1 MKTPASFITSSFI
14 TTAMKKNIFF
24 VFALIMGIQSF
35 GQSTPGWL
43 RYSAISPD
51 GKTIVFTYKG
61 DLYRV
66 PASGGTATA
75 LTMHEAHDFMP
86 VWSHDGKSIAFAS
99 DRYGNFD
106 IFIIP
111 AEGGEAKRVTYHS
124 AQEYPYEF
132 SNDDKGI
139 LFGSARMDLA
149 SNRTYPTGSQPE
161 LYKVSI
167 NGGRVE
173 QVLSTPAE
181 DVKLSKNGQYIIYH
195 DKKGGENA
203 WRKHHVSAIAR
214 DIWVYDSKAGTH
226 KKITSFVGEDR
237 SPVFTDNDKAFYYLS
252 EESGS
257 FNVQKM
263 GIEGGK
269 AQQLTSY
276 KKHPVRFL
284 SSSNDGLLCYS
295 YDGELYTQK
304 GAAKAQKVNINISA
318 DAKNNNEKI
327 VSVSG
332 GARDVAVSPNGKEV
346 AFIFRGEVFVSS
358 VEGGVTKRITNTP
371 EQERLVSFSPDGKT
385 LLYAS
390 ERGNSW
396 KIFETRK
403 QRDEEPYF
411 YASTVLKETPVIVNE
426 KENYQPVYSP
436 DGKEIA
442 YIENRMTLKIYN
454 IASKQSRT
462 LLTDKE
468 LFSMGDNDQYFQW
481 SPDSKWILFD
491 YSVPGIAPGEVGII
505 AADGKGK
512 VSNLTESGFN
522 DSRPKWIMGGKA
534 MLWFSNRDGLKGVAQ
549 SGGAQSD
556 VYAMFFS
563 KDAFDKFNLSK
574 EDAALLK
581 ETEENKAKADSSK
594 KKEVKKDSVVI
605 DWDGVTMRKA
615 KLTIHSS
622 SLGDALVSKDGET
635 LYYLARFEKGSNL
648 WTTNLRT
655 KETKMLVPLN
665 AAGGSLT
672 WDKDQKTIFL
682 SADGGISKIDPASG
696 KRDMITI
703 NGEMVLNTEAER
715 RFMFEHVWRRTKE
728 TFYTA
733 SMHGVNW
740 DSYKPDYEKY
750 LPHIGNNYEFSE
762 MLSELLGE
770 LNVSHSGSSYAAIN
784 PNGDATSS
792 LGVFYDQTYSGA
804 GVKIEELIK
813 DGPLDK
819 AGLNI
824 KPGMVIISIDGEN
837 ITADK
842 DLAQYLN
849 RKAGKNTLLMITDAG
864 TVKELIVKPIS
875 IGEEN
880 ALLYKRWVRK
890 NQDEVDR
897 LSNGQLGYV
906 HIPGMNDGAYRT
918 TYEEVMGK
926 YASRKGIV
934 IDTRFNGGGD
944 LVADLAMFLSGKKF
958 MDYTT
963 DTRSNGY
970 EPNFRWTKPS
980 ISLANEANYS
990 DGHCYAY
997 TYQELKL
1004 GKLVGMPVPGTC
1016 TFAGWESLQDN
1027 SMRWGVPPLGCKSMN
1042 GQYLENH
1049 QTVPDIQL
1057 MNEYDVVI
1065 KGKDQQL
1072 EAAVAAL
1079 LKEMK

>member
-1 MKTPASFITSSFI
+1 
-14 TTAMKKNIFF
+14 MKKIKLLLLA
-24 VFALIMGIQSF
+24 ALTGFQSF
-35 GQSTPGWL
+35 AQVDPGWL

-66 PASGGTATA
+66 PASGGNATA
-75 LTMHEAHDFMP
+75 LTVHEAHDFMP
-86 VWSHDGKSIAFAS
+86 VWSHDGKTIAFAS

-106 IFIIP
+106 IFTIA
-111 AEGGEAKRVTYHS
+111 AEGGEAKRVTFHS

-132 SNDDKGI
+132 ATDDKSI
-139 LFGSARMDLA
+139 LFGSSRMDIA
-149 SNRTYPTGSQPE
+149 SNRTFPTGSQPE
-161 LYKVSI
+161 LYKVSVS
-167 NGGRVE
+167 GGRVE
-173 QVLSTPAE
+173 QVLTTPAE
-181 DVKLSKNGQYIIYH
+181 EVKFSKNGQYLIYQ
-195 DKKGGENA
+195 DKKGGENT
-203 WRKHHVSAIAR
+203 WRKHHTSAIAR
-214 DIWVYDSKAGTH
+214 DIWIYDSKAGTH
-226 KKITSFVGEDR
+226 KKITSFAGEDR
-237 SPVFTDNDKAFYYLS
+237 TPVFTDNDKAFYYLS
-252 EESGS
+252 EETGS
-257 FNVQKM
+257 YNVHKM

-269 AQQLTSY
+269 SQSITSF

-284 SSSNDGLLCYS
+284 TASNDGTLCYS

-304 GAAKAQKVNINISA
+304 GSGKGNKVKISIAA
-318 DAKNNNEKI
+318 DAKSNNEK
-327 VSVSG
+327 VVPVSG
-332 GARDVAVSPNGKEV
+332 GARDVAVAPNNKEV
-346 AFIFRGEVFVSS
+346 AFIFRGEVFVTS

-396 KIFETRK
+396 KIFETK
-403 QRDEEPYF
+403 KLRDEEPYF

-442 YIENRMTLKIYN
+442 FIENRMTLKIYN
-454 IASKQSRT
+454 IATKQTRT
-462 LLTDKE
+462 ILTDKE

-491 YSVPGIAPGEVGII
+491 YAVPGIAPGEIGII

-512 VSNLTESGFN
+512 VTNLTESGFN
-522 DSRPKWIMGGKA
+522 DGRAKWIMGGKA

-563 KDAFDKFNLSK
+563 QDAFDKFKLNK

-581 ETEENKAKADSSK
+581 ESEESKAKADTSK
-594 KKEVKKDSVVI
+594 KKDVKKDSVVI
-605 DWDGVTMRKA
+605 DWDGLTFRKT

-635 LYYLARFEKGSNL
+635 LYYLARFERGSNL

-665 AAGGSLT
+665 AQGGSLT
-672 WDKDQKTIFL
+672 WDKEQKTIFL
-682 SADGGISKIDPASG
+682 AADGGISKIDPASG
-696 KRDMITI
+696 KRDFISI
-703 NGEMVLNTEAER
+703 NGEMTLNTEAER

-733 SMHGVNW
+733 TMHGINW
-740 DSYKPDYEKY
+740 DSYKPDYEKH

-770 LNVSHSGSSYAAIN
+770 LNVSHSGSSYNNAS
-784 PNGDATSS
+784 PNGDATAS
-792 LGVFYDQTYSGA
+792 LGVFYDQSYKGN
-804 GVKIEELIK
+804 GFKVEEVIK

-824 KPGMVIISIDGEN
+824 KPGMIIEAIDGETIGN
-837 ITADK
+837 DK

-849 RKAGKNTLLMITDAG
+849 RKAGKNTLVAILDGAAK
-864 TVKELIVKPIS
+864 KELIIKPIS
-875 IGEEN
+875 TGEEN
-880 ALLYKRWVRK
+880 QLLYKRWVRK
-890 NQDEVDR
+890 NQDEVER

-926 YASRKGIV
+926 YAGKKGIV
-934 IDTRFNGGGD
+934 VDTRFNGGGD

-963 DTRSNGY
+963 DNRSNGY

-980 ISLANEANYS
+980 ISIANEANYS

-1027 SMRWGVPPLGCKSMN
+1027 TIRWGVPPLGVKAMT
-1042 GQYLENH
+1042 GQYLENY

-1072 EAAVAAL
+1072 EAAVNAL
-1079 LKEMK
+1079 LKEIK

>member
-1 MKTPASFITSSFI
+1 MTKITCLLLAACCSFSSFAQ
-14 TTAMKKNIFF
+14 TD
-24 VFALIMGIQSF
+24 
-35 GQSTPGWL
+35 PGWI
-43 RYSAISPD
+43 RYAAISPD
-51 GKTIVFTYKG
+51 GNTIVFTYKG

-66 PASGGTATA
+66 AASGGNATA
-75 LTMHEAHDFMP
+75 LTVHEAHDFMP
-86 VWSHDGKSIAFAS
+86 VWSNDGKQIAFAS

-111 AEGGEAKRVTYHS
+111 AEGGEARRITWHS
-124 AQEYPYEF
+124 AQEYPYAF
-132 SNDDKGI
+132 SADNRSV
-139 LFGSARMDLA
+139 LFGATRMDLA

-161 LYKVSI
+161 LYKVAVS
-167 NGGRVE
+167 GGRAE

-181 DVKLSKNGQYIIYH
+181 EVKLSRNGQYLIYQ
-195 DKKGGENA
+195 DKKGGENT
-203 WRKHHVSAIAR
+203 WRKHHHSAIAR
-214 DIWVYDSKAGTH
+214 DIWVYDSKTGSH
-226 KKITSFVGEDR
+226 KKITSFAGEDR
-237 SPVFTDNDKAFYYLS
+237 NPVFTDNDQAFYYLS

-263 GIEGGK
+263 LLAGGK
-269 AQQLTSY
+269 PQTLTSFT
-276 KKHPVRFL
+276 KHPVRFL
-284 SSSNDGLLCYS
+284 SAANDGTLCYT
-295 YDGELYTQK
+295 YDGNLYTQK
-304 GAAKAQKVNINISA
+304 TNGKSNKVNISIAA
-318 DAKNNNEKI
+318 DAKSNNEK
-327 VSVSG
+327 VVPVTG
-332 GARDVAVSPNGKEV
+332 GARDMAVSPNGKEV
-346 AFIFRGEVFVSS
+346 AFIFRGEVFVTS

-403 QRDEEPYF
+403 TRDEEPYF
-411 YASTVLKETPVIVNE
+411 YASTVLKETPVIVNGN
-426 KENYQPVYSP
+426 ENYQPVYSP

-491 YSVPGIAPGEVGII
+491 YSVPGVASGEVGII

-522 DSRPKWIMGGKA
+522 DGRAKWIMGGKA
-534 MLWFSNRDGLKGVAQ
+534 MFWLSNRDGLKSVAQ
-549 SGGAQSD
+549 SGGAQTD
-556 VYAMFFS
+556 VYAMFFTQ
-563 KDAFDKFNLSK
+563 DAYDKFRLSK
-574 EDAALLK
+574 EDAALVK
-581 ETEENKAKADSSK
+581 EAEENKAKADTVK
-594 KKEVKKDSVVI
+594 KKETKKDSVVI
-605 DWDGVTMRKA
+605 DWDGLSIRKA

-622 SLGDALVSKDGET
+622 SLSDALVSKDGET

-648 WTTNLRT
+648 WSTNLRT

-665 AAGGSLT
+665 AGGGSLV

-682 SADGGISKIDPASG
+682 SADGSISKIDPATG
-696 KRDMITI
+696 KRDMVGI
-703 NGEMVLNTEAER
+703 NGEMVLNVDAER

-750 LPHIGNNYEFSE
+750 LPHIGNNYEFAE

-770 LNVSHSGSSYAAIN
+770 LNVSHSGASYSNSSA
-784 PNGDATSS
+784 NGDATAS
-792 LGVFYDQTYSGA
+792 LGVFYDQPYKGN
-804 GVKIEELIK
+804 GIRIEELVK

-824 KPGMVIISIDGEN
+824 KPGMVIESIDGEL
-837 ITADK
+837 ITPDK
-842 DLAQYLN
+842 DPAQFLN
-849 RKAGKNTLLMITDAG
+849 RKAGKNTLVVVLDGASR
-864 TVKELIVKPIS
+864 KEFIVKPIS
-875 IGEEN
+875 LGEEN
-880 ALLYKRWVRK
+880 GLLYKRWVRK

-934 IDTRFNGGGD
+934 VDTRFNGGGD

-980 ISLANEANYS
+980 ISIVNEANYS

-1016 TFAGWESLQDN
+1016 TFAGWEALQDN
-1027 SMRWGVPPLGCKSMN
+1027 SIRWGVPPLGCKDMK
-1042 GQYLENH
+1042 GQYLENA
-1049 QTVPDIQL
+1049 QTEPDIKL
-1057 MNEYDVVI
+1057 RNDYETVI
-1065 KGKDQQL
+1065 KGRDQQL
-1072 EAAVAAL
+1072 EAAVNAL
-1079 LKEMK
+1079 LKELK

>member
-1 MKTPASFITSSFI
+1 
-14 TTAMKKNIFF
+14 MKKNLLFLLAA
-24 VFALIMGIQSF
+24 FACLQMFAQVN
-35 GQSTPGWL
+35 PNWL

-75 LTMHEAHDFMP
+75 LTIHEAHDFMP

-132 SNDDKGI
+132 SNDDKSI

-161 LYKVSI
+161 LYRVSV

-203 WRKHHVSAIAR
+203 WRKHHTSAIAR
-214 DIWVYDSKAGTH
+214 DIWIYDSKTGTH
-226 KKITSFVGEDR
+226 KKISSFAGEDR
-237 SPVFTDNDKAFYYLS
+237 TPVFTDNDKSFYYLS

-263 GIEGGK
+263 SVDGGK
-269 AQQLTSY
+269 SQQITSF

-284 SSSNDGLLCYS
+284 SSSSDGLLCYS

-304 GAAKAQKVNINISA
+304 GTGRAQKLNISISA
-318 DAKNNNEKI
+318 DAKSNNEK
-327 VSVSG
+327 VVPVNG
-332 GARDVAVSPNGKEV
+332 GARDMSVSPNGKEV
-346 AFIFRGEVFVSS
+346 AFIFRGEVFVTS

-396 KIFETRK
+396 KIFETK
-403 QRDEEPYF
+403 KLRDEEPYF
-411 YASTVLKETPVIVNE
+411 YASTVLKETPVVVNE

-491 YSVPGIAPGEVGII
+491 YSVPGIAPGEVGLVQ
-505 AADGKGK
+505 ADGKGK
-512 VSNLTESGFN
+512 VINLTESGFN

-549 SGGAQSD
+549 SGGSQTDA
-556 VYAMFFS
+556 YALFFTQ
-563 KDAFDKFNLSK
+563 DAFDKFKLSK

-581 ETEENKAKADSSK
+581 ESEENKVKADTSK
-594 KKEVKKDSVVI
+594 KKEIKKDSIVI
-605 DWDGVTMRKA
+605 DWDGLTIRKS

-622 SLGDALVSKDGET
+622 ALSDALVSKDGET

-665 AAGGSLT
+665 AGGGSMV

-682 SADGGISKIDPASG
+682 SADGGISKIDPTSG
-696 KRDMITI
+696 KRDFVSI
-703 NGEMVLNTEAER
+703 NGEMNLDTEAER

-740 DSYKPDYEKY
+740 DSYKADYEKY

-770 LNVSHSGSSYAAIN
+770 LNVSHSGSSYNN
-784 PNGDATSS
+784 PSINGDATAS
-792 LGVFYDQTYSGA
+792 LGVFYDQAYKGA
-804 GVKIEELIK
+804 GVKIEEVIK

-819 AGLNI
+819 AGLNV
-824 KPGMVIISIDGEN
+824 KPGMIIESIDGEN
-837 ITADK
+837 ITVDK
-842 DLAQYLN
+842 DLPQYLN
-849 RKAGKNTLLMITDAG
+849 RKAGKNTLVIIIDGATK
-864 TVKELIVKPIS
+864 KELIIKPVT

-906 HIPGMNDGAYRT
+906 HLPGMNDGAYRT

-926 YASRKGIV
+926 YAGRKGIV

-980 ISLANEANYS
+980 ISIANEANYS

-1027 SMRWGVPPLGCKSMN
+1027 SIRWGVPPLGCKSMN

-1049 QTVPDIQL
+1049 QTEPDIKL

-1072 EAAVAAL
+1072 EAAVAEL
-1079 LKEMK
+1079 LKGIK

>member
-1 MKTPASFITSSFI
+1 
-14 TTAMKKNIFF
+14 MKKLNCLLIAILGLSF
-24 VFALIMGIQSF
+24 VAIAQAD
-35 GQSTPGWL
+35 PGWL

-51 GKTIVFTYKG
+51 GKTIAFTYKG

-66 PASGGTATA
+66 PSSGGAATA
-75 LTMHEAHDFMP
+75 LTVHEAHDFMP

-106 IFIIP
+106 LFIIP
-111 AEGGEAKRVTYHS
+111 AEGGEARRLTYHS

-132 SNDDKGI
+132 STDDKSV
-139 LFGSARMDLA
+139 LFGSSRMDLA

-161 LYKVSI
+161 LYKVAVT
-167 NGGRVE
+167 GGRVE

-181 DVKLSKNGQYIIYH
+181 DVKLSRNGRYLIYH

-203 WRKHHVSAIAR
+203 WRKHHTSSIAR
-214 DIWVYDSKAGTH
+214 DIWVYDTKNGTH
-226 KKITSFVGEDR
+226 KKITTFAGEDR
-237 SPVFTDNDKAFYYLS
+237 NPVFTDNDNAFYYLS

-257 FNVQKM
+257 FNIQKM
-263 GIEGGK
+263 DLSGGK
-269 AQQLTSY
+269 AATITSF

-284 SSSNDGLLCYS
+284 SVSNDGTLCYS

-304 GAAKAQKVNINISA
+304 AGGNPSKVKISIAA
-318 DAKNNNEKI
+318 DAKNNNEKL
-327 VSVSG
+327 VPVNG

-358 VEGGVTKRITNTP
+358 VEGGVTKRITHTP
-371 EQERLVSFSPDGKT
+371 EQERLVSFSPDGKA

-396 KIFETRK
+396 KIFETKKLRE
-403 QRDEEPYF
+403 EEPYF
-411 YASTVLKETPVIVNE
+411 YASTVLKETPVIANE

-442 YIENRMTLKIYN
+442 YIENRMTLKIFN
-454 IASKQSRT
+454 IASRQTRT
-462 LLTDKE
+462 ILTDKE

-491 YSVPGIAPGEVGII
+491 YAVPGIAPGEVGLV

-512 VSNLTESGFN
+512 VTNLTQSGFN
-522 DSRPKWIMGGKA
+522 DARAKWIMGGKA

-549 SGGAQSD
+549 SGGSQSD
-556 VYAMFFS
+556 VYALFFAQE
-563 KDAFDKFNLSK
+563 AFDKFNLSK

-581 ETEENKAKADSSK
+581 ETEENKAKTDTTK
-594 KKEVKKDSVVI
+594 KKETKKDSVVI
-605 DWDGVTMRKA
+605 DWDGLTLRKT

-622 SLGDALVSKDGET
+622 SLSDALVSKDGET
-635 LYYLARFEKGSNL
+635 LYYLARFEKGANL
-648 WTTNLRT
+648 WSTNLRT

-665 AAGGSLT
+665 ATGGSLT
-672 WDKDQKTIFL
+672 WDKEQKTIFL
-682 SADGGISKIDPASG
+682 AADGGISKIDPASG
-696 KRDMITI
+696 KRDIISI
-703 NGEMVLNTEAER
+703 NGEMTLDVAAER

-750 LPHIGNNYEFSE
+750 LPHISNNYEFAE

-770 LNVSHSGSSYAAIN
+770 LNVSHSGASYTNLSAT
-784 PNGDATSS
+784 GDATAS
-792 LGVFYDQTYSGA
+792 LGVFYDQSYKGN

-824 KPGMVIISIDGEN
+824 KPGMIIESIDGEN
-837 ITADK
+837 ITPDK

-849 RKAGKNTLLMITDAG
+849 RKTGKNTLLIITNGANK
-864 TVKELIVKPIS
+864 KEYSIKPIS
-875 IGEEN
+875 LGEESG
-880 ALLYKRWVRK
+880 LLYKRWVRK

-926 YASRKGIV
+926 YADRKGIV

-1016 TFAGWESLQDN
+1016 TFAGWEALQDN
-1027 SMRWGVPPLGCKSMN
+1027 SIRWGVPPLGCKDMS

-1049 QTVPDIQL
+1049 QTEPDIKL
-1057 MNEYDVVI
+1057 MNDFDVVI

-1072 EAAVAAL
+1072 EAAVNAL
-1079 LKEMK
+1079 LKEIR

>member
-1 MKTPASFITSSFI
+1 MRKICLLLALLPALFSF
-14 TTAMKKNIFF
+14 AQ
-24 VFALIMGIQSF
+24 V
-35 GQSTPGWL
+35 TPGWL

-61 DLYRV
+61 DLFRV
-66 PASGGTATA
+66 PASGGTATP
-75 LTMHEAHDFMP
+75 LTTHEAHDFMP

-106 IFIIP
+106 VFIMP

-124 AQEYPYEF
+124 AAEYPYEF
-132 SNDDKGI
+132 TNDDKSI
-139 LFGSARMDLA
+139 LFGASRMDVA

-161 LYKVSI
+161 LYKVSVT
-167 NGGRVE
+167 GGRVE

-181 DVKLSKNGQYIIYH
+181 DVKLSRNGQYIIYH

-203 WRKHHVSAIAR
+203 WRKHHTSAIAR
-214 DIWVYDSKAGTH
+214 DIWLYDTKTGTH
-226 KKITSFVGEDR
+226 KKITSFIGEDR
-237 SPVFTDNDKAFYYLS
+237 SPVFTDNDQAFYYLS

-257 FNVQKM
+257 FNVHKM
-263 GIEGGK
+263 NIDGGK
-269 AQQLTSY
+269 SQQLTSF

-284 SSSNDGLLCYS
+284 SSSSDGLLCYS

-304 GAAKAQKVNINISA
+304 GNSKPQKVSIHISA
-318 DAKNNNEKI
+318 DTKNNNEKVI
-327 VSVSG
+327 PVSG

-346 AFIFRGEVFVSS
+346 AFIVRGEVFVTS
-358 VEGGVTKRITNTP
+358 VEGGITKRITNTP
-371 EQERLVSFSPDGKT
+371 EQERLVSFSPDGKA

-390 ERGNSW
+390 ERGNTW

-403 QRDEEPYF
+403 VRDAEPYF
-411 YASTVLKETPVIVNE
+411 YASTILKETPVISNE

-442 YIENRMTLKIYN
+442 YIENRTTLKIYN
-454 IASKQSRT
+454 IASKQSRV

-481 SPDSKWILFD
+481 SPDNKWMLFN
-491 YSVPGIAPGEVGII
+491 YAVPGIAADEVGLISTE
-505 AADGKGK
+505 GNGK
-512 VSNLTESGFN
+512 VFNLTESGFQDGN
-522 DSRPKWIMGGKA
+522 AKWIMGGKA
-534 MLWFSNRDGLKGVAQ
+534 MLWFSNRDGLKSVAQ
-549 SGGAQSD
+549 SGNRQAD
-556 VYAMFFS
+556 AYALFFS
-563 KDAFDKFNLSK
+563 QDAFDKFKLSK

-581 ETEENKAKADSSK
+581 EADETKAKADTAK
-594 KKEVKKDSVVI
+594 KKDIKKDSVII
-605 DWDGVTMRKA
+605 DWDGLVQRKE

-622 SLGDALVSKDGET
+622 SLSDALVSKDGET

-665 AAGGSLT
+665 AGGGSMV

-682 SADGGISKIDPASG
+682 SADGSISKIDVASG
-696 KRDMITI
+696 KRDVISI
-703 NGEMVLNTEAER
+703 NGEMTLDVAAER

-750 LPHIGNNYEFSE
+750 LPHIGDNYEFAE
-762 MLSELLGE
+762 MLSEMLGE
-770 LNVSHSGSSYAAIN
+770 LNVSHSGATYGSN
-784 PNGDATSS
+784 TPTGDITSS
-792 LGVFYDQTYSGA
+792 LGAFYDQTYKGD
-804 GVKIEELIK
+804 GLKIQEVIK

-824 KPGMVIISIDGEN
+824 KAGMIVESIDGEPL
-837 ITADK
+837 TADK

-849 RKAGKNTLLMITDAG
+849 RKAGKNTLVIIADGSAK
-864 TVKELIVKPIS
+864 KELILKPIS
-875 IGEEN
+875 LGEEN
-880 ALLYKRWVRK
+880 TLLYKRWVRK

-897 LSNGQLGYV
+897 LSDGQLGYV

-926 YASRKGIV
+926 YANRKGIV
-934 IDTRFNGGGD
+934 IDTRFNSGGD

-958 MDYTT
+958 MDYST
-963 DTRSNGY
+963 DTRSNGF

-980 ISLANEANYS
+980 ISIANEANYS

-1027 SMRWGVPPLGCKSMN
+1027 SLRWGVPPLGCKAMT

-1049 QTVPDIQL
+1049 QTVPDIKL
-1057 MNEYDVVI
+1057 MNEYEIVI
-1065 KGKDQQL
+1065 KGRDQQL
-1072 EAAVAAL
+1072 EAAVASL
-1079 LKEMK
+1079 LKDIK

>member
-1 MKTPASFITSSFI
+1 
-14 TTAMKKNIFF
+14 MKKNIFF
-24 VFALIMGIQSF
+24 VFALIMGCQSF

-132 SNDDKGI
+132 SNDDKSI

-214 DIWVYDSKAGTH
+214 DIWVYDTKAGTH
-226 KKITSFVGEDR
+226 KKITSFAGEDR

-263 GIEGGK
+263 GMEGGK

-327 VSVSG
+327 VSVNG

-454 IASKQSRT
+454 IASKQSRV

-491 YSVPGIAPGEVGII
+491 YSVPGIAPGEVGIV

-574 EDAALLK
+574 EDAALVK
-581 ETEENKAKADSSK
+581 EAEENKAKADTSK

-770 LNVSHSGSSYAAIN
+770 LNVSHSGSSYIAVN
-784 PNGDATSS
+784 PNGDATAS
-792 LGVFYDQTYSGA
+792 LGVFYDQSYNGT

-824 KPGMVIISIDGEN
+824 KPGMVIVSIDGEG

>member
-1 MKTPASFITSSFI
+1 
-14 TTAMKKNIFF
+14 
-24 VFALIMGIQSF
+24 
-35 GQSTPGWL
+35 
-43 RYSAISPD
+43 
-51 GKTIVFTYKG
+51 
-61 DLYRV
+61 
-66 PASGGTATA
+66 
-75 LTMHEAHDFMP
+75 
-86 VWSHDGKSIAFAS
+86 
-99 DRYGNFD
+99 
-106 IFIIP
+106 
-111 AEGGEAKRVTYHS
+111 
-124 AQEYPYEF
+124 
-132 SNDDKGI
+132 
-139 LFGSARMDLA
+139 
-149 SNRTYPTGSQPE
+149 
-161 LYKVSI
+161 
-167 NGGRVE
+167 
-173 QVLSTPAE
+173 
-181 DVKLSKNGQYIIYH
+181 
-195 DKKGGENA
+195 
-203 WRKHHVSAIAR
+203 
-214 DIWVYDSKAGTH
+214 
-226 KKITSFVGEDR
+226 
-237 SPVFTDNDKAFYYLS
+237 
-252 EESGS
+252 
-257 FNVQKM
+257 
-263 GIEGGK
+263 
-269 AQQLTSY
+269 
-276 KKHPVRFL
+276 
-284 SSSNDGLLCYS
+284 
-295 YDGELYTQK
+295 
-304 GAAKAQKVNINISA
+304 
-318 DAKNNNEKI
+318 
-327 VSVSG
+327 
-332 GARDVAVSPNGKEV
+332 
-346 AFIFRGEVFVSS
+346 
-358 VEGGVTKRITNTP
+358 
-371 EQERLVSFSPDGKT
+371 
-385 LLYAS
+385 
-390 ERGNSW
+390 
-396 KIFETRK
+396 
-403 QRDEEPYF
+403 
-411 YASTVLKETPVIVNE
+411 
-426 KENYQPVYSP
+426 
-436 DGKEIA
+436 
-442 YIENRMTLKIYN
+442 
-454 IASKQSRT
+454 
-462 LLTDKE
+462 
-468 LFSMGDNDQYFQW
+468 MGDNDQYFQW
-481 SPDSKWILFD
+481 SPDNKWILFD

-512 VSNLTESGFN
+512 VTNLTESGFN

-556 VYAMFFS
+556 AYAMFFS
-563 KDAFDKFNLSK
+563 QDAFDKFNLSK

-581 ETEENKAKADSSK
+581 ESEDNKAKADSSK
-594 KKEVKKDSVVI
+594 KKDVKKDSVMI
-605 DWDGVTMRKA
+605 DWDGLTMRKS

-622 SLGDALVSKDGET
+622 ALSDALVSKDGET

-665 AAGGSLT
+665 AAGGSMV

-682 SADGGISKIDPASG
+682 SADGGISKIDPTSG
-696 KRDMITI
+696 KRDFITI
-703 NGEMVLNTEAER
+703 NGEMTLNVDAER

-728 TFYTA
+728 TFYTT

-750 LPHIGNNYEFSE
+750 LPHISNNYEFSE

-770 LNVSHSGSSYAAIN
+770 LNVSHSGSSYANIM
-784 PNGDATSS
+784 PNGDATAA
-792 LGVFYDQTYSGA
+792 LGAFYDQNYKGT
-804 GVKIEELIK
+804 GVKIEEVIK

-824 KPGMVIISIDGEN
+824 KAGMIVESIDGEPIN
-837 ITADK
+837 ADK

-849 RKAGKNTLLMITDAG
+849 RKAGKNTLLEVTDG
-864 TVKELIVKPIS
+864 GVKKEFIIKPITL
-875 IGEEN
+875 GEEN

-980 ISLANEANYS
+980 ISIANEANYS

-1027 SMRWGVPPLGCKSMN
+1027 SLRWGVPPLGCKSMN

-1057 MNEYDVVI
+1057 MNEYEVVI

-1072 EAAVAAL
+1072 EAAVSLL
-1079 LKEMK
+1079 LKDLK

>member
-1 MKTPASFITSSFI
+1 
-14 TTAMKKNIFF
+14 MKKILSLAMACMAMS
-24 VFALIMGIQSF
+24 VSFAQL
-35 GQSTPGWL
+35 TPGWL

-66 PASGGTATA
+66 PAAGGTATA
-75 LTMHEAHDFMP
+75 LTVHEAHDFMP
-86 VWSHDGKSIAFAS
+86 VWSNDGKSIAFAS

-106 IFIIP
+106 IFVMP
-111 AEGGEAKRVTYHS
+111 AEGGVATRVTYHS
-124 AQEYPYEF
+124 AQEYPYAF
-132 SNDDKGI
+132 STDDKSI
-139 LFGSARMDLA
+139 LFGAARMDLA
-149 SNRTYPTGSQPE
+149 SNRTFATGSQPE
-161 LYKVSI
+161 LYKVAVT
-167 NGGRVE
+167 GGRVD

-181 DVKLSKNGQYIIYH
+181 DVRLSRNGQFIIYH

-203 WRKHHVSAIAR
+203 WRKHQVSAIAR
-214 DIWVYDSKAGTH
+214 DIWVYDTKTGSH

-237 SPVFTDNDKAFYYLS
+237 SPVFTDNDKAFFYLS

-257 FNVQKM
+257 FNVYKM
-263 GIEGGK
+263 NLDGGK
-269 AQQLTSY
+269 SQPVTSF

-284 SSSNDGLLCYS
+284 SMSAEGTLCFS

-304 GAAKAQKVNINISA
+304 GGSLKKVPITIAA
-318 DAKNNNEKI
+318 DAKRNNESVMV
-327 VSVSG
+327 VSN
-332 GARDVAVSPNGKEV
+332 GARDVSVSPNGKEV
-346 AFIFRGEVFVSS
+346 AFIFRGEVFVTS

-396 KIFETRK
+396 KIFETKKTRE
-403 QRDEEPYF
+403 EEPYF

-426 KENYQPVYSP
+426 KENYQPLYSP

-491 YSVPGIAPGEVGII
+491 YAVPGIAPGEVGII

-522 DSRPKWIMGGKA
+522 DSRAKWIMGGKG
-534 MLWFSNRDGLKGVAQ
+534 MLWFSNRDGLKSVAQ

-556 VYAMFFS
+556 VYAMFFTQ
-563 KDAFDKFNLSK
+563 DAFDKYKLSK
-574 EDAALLK
+574 EDAALQK
-581 ETEENKAKADSSK
+581 EIEETKTKADTTK
-594 KKEVKKDSVVI
+594 KKEVRKDSVVI
-605 DWDGVTMRKA
+605 DWDGLTQRKA

-622 SLGDALVSKDGET
+622 SLSDALVSKDGET
-635 LYYLARFEKGSNL
+635 LYYLARFERGSNL

-655 KETKMLVPLN
+655 KETKMLVQLN
-665 AAGGSLT
+665 AGGGSMA
-672 WDKDQKTIFL
+672 WDKDQKTIYL
-682 SADGGISKIDPASG
+682 ATDGGISKIDPASG
-696 KRDMITI
+696 KRDVISI
-703 NGEMVLNTEAER
+703 NGDLLLNVDAER

-740 DSYKPDYEKY
+740 DSYKADYEKY

-762 MLSELLGE
+762 LLSELLGE
-770 LNVSHSGSSYAAIN
+770 LNVSHSGSSYGN
-784 PNGDATSS
+784 NTPNSDATAS
-792 LGVFYDQTYSGA
+792 LGVFYDQSYKGN
-804 GVKIEELIK
+804 GVKIEEVIK

-819 AGLNI
+819 AGYNI
-824 KPGMVIISIDGEN
+824 KPGMIITAIDGEE

-842 DLAQYLN
+842 DLAQFLN
-849 RKAGKNTLLMITDAG
+849 RKANKNTLVAINDGDTK
-864 TVKELIVKPIS
+864 KELIIKPIS
-875 IGEEN
+875 LGEEN
-880 ALLYKRWVRK
+880 GLLYKRWVKR
-890 NQDEVDR
+890 NQDEVER

-918 TYEEVMGK
+918 TYEEMMGK
-926 YASRKGIV
+926 YANRKGIV
-934 IDTRFNGGGD
+934 VDTRFNGGGD

-980 ISLANEANYS
+980 ISIANEANYS

-1027 SMRWGVPPLGCKSMN
+1027 SIRWGVPPLGCKAMN

-1057 MNEYDVVI
+1057 MNDYDVVI

-1072 EAAVAAL
+1072 EAAVREL
-1079 LKEMK
+1079 LKGL

>member
-1 MKTPASFITSSFI
+1 
-14 TTAMKKNIFF
+14 MKKNILLLLA
-24 VFALIMGIQSF
+24 VLTVLTSTSQV
-35 GQSTPGWL
+35 TPGWL

-66 PASGGTATA
+66 PAAGGAATA
-75 LTMHEAHDFMP
+75 LTVHEAHDFMP

-106 IFIIP
+106 IFIIA

-124 AQEYPYEF
+124 APEYPYEF
-132 SNDDKGI
+132 SSDDRQI
-139 LFGSARMDLA
+139 LFGASRMDLA
-149 SNRTYPTGSQPE
+149 ANRTFPTGSQPE
-161 LYKVSI
+161 LYKVSV

-181 DVKLSKNGQYIIYH
+181 EVKLSRNGQYMLYQ
-195 DKKGGENA
+195 DKKGGENP
-203 WRKHHVSAIAR
+203 WRKHQVSAIAR
-214 DIWVYDSKAGTH
+214 DIWLYDSKTGTH
-226 KKITSFVGEDR
+226 KKITSFAGEDR
-237 SPVFTDNDKAFYYLS
+237 SPVFADNEKSFYYLS

-263 GIEGGK
+263 NLDGGK
-269 AQQLTSY
+269 PQQLTSF

-284 SSSNDGLLCYS
+284 SSSNDGILCFS

-304 GAAKAQKVNINISA
+304 TGGNPQKVPVTVSA
-318 DAKNNNEKI
+318 DAKSNNEKVI
-327 VSVSG
+327 PVTG
-332 GARDVAVSPNGKEV
+332 GARDMAVSPNGKEV
-346 AFIFRGEVFVSS
+346 AFIFRGEVFVTS
-358 VEGGVTKRITNTP
+358 VEGGITKRITNTP
-371 EQERLVSFSPDGKT
+371 EQERLVSFSPDGKA

-396 KIFETRK
+396 KIFETK
-403 QRDEEPYF
+403 KLRDEEPYF
-411 YASTVLKETPVIVNE
+411 YASTVLKENPLIVNA
-426 KENYQPVYSP
+426 KENYQPEYSP

-442 YIENRMTLKIYN
+442 FIEDRMTLKVYN
-454 IASKQSRT
+454 ISSKQSRV

-512 VSNLTESGFN
+512 VMNLTESGFN
-522 DSRPKWIMGGKA
+522 DSRAKWIMGGKG
-534 MLWFSNRDGLKGVAQ
+534 MLWFSNRDGLKSVAQ

-556 VYAMFFS
+556 VYALFFTR
-563 KDAFDKFNLSK
+563 DAFDKFKLSK
-574 EDAALLK
+574 EDAILSK
-581 ETEENKAKADSSK
+581 EMDDNKAKADSAR
-594 KKEVKKDSVVI
+594 KKEVKKDSVLI
-605 DWDGVTMRKA
+605 DWDGLTQRKS

-622 SLGDALVSKDGET
+622 ALSDALVSKDGET

-648 WTTNLRT
+648 WSTNLRT

-665 AAGGSLT
+665 ASGGSMV

-682 SADGGISKIDPASG
+682 AADGGLSKIDPATG
-696 KRDMITI
+696 KRDPIVI
-703 NGEMVLNTEAER
+703 NGEMTLNTDAER

-733 SMHGVNW
+733 NMHGVNW

-770 LNVSHSGSSYAAIN
+770 LNVSHSGSGYAN
-784 PNGDATSS
+784 TGPNNDATAA
-792 LGVFYDQTYSGA
+792 LGAFFDQGFR
-804 GVKIEELIK
+804 GNGMKIEEVIK
-813 DGPLDK
+813 EGPLDK
-819 AGLNI
+819 AGWNI
-824 KPGMVIISIDGEN
+824 RPGMVLISVDGEMIN
-837 ITADK
+837 AEK
-842 DLAQYLN
+842 DLSQYLN
-849 RKAGKNTLLMITDAG
+849 RKAGRNTLLVFDDGGIT
-864 TVKELIVKPIS
+864 KEMIVKPVTAN
-875 IGEEN
+875 EEYN
-880 ALLYKRWVRK
+880 LLYKRWVRR

-918 TYEEVMGK
+918 TYEEMMGK
-926 YASRKGIV
+926 YAGRKGMV
-934 IDTRFNGGGD
+934 IDTRFNSGGD

-970 EPNFRWTKPS
+970 EPNFRWSKPS
-980 ISLANEANYS
+980 ISIANEANYS

-997 TYQELKL
+997 TYKELQL

-1027 SMRWGVPPLGCKSMN
+1027 SIRWGVPPLGCKSMN

-1049 QTVPDIQL
+1049 QTEPDIRL
-1057 MNEYDVVI
+1057 MNDYDVVI

-1072 EAAVAAL
+1072 EAAVTTL
-1079 LKEMK
+1079 LKEIK